1 MLFWDLEDLSSLME
15 VNELCDM
22 FVRKMM
28 LNMLNEFIL
37 II

>member
-15 VNELCDM
+15 VNKFCDM

-37 II
+37 VI